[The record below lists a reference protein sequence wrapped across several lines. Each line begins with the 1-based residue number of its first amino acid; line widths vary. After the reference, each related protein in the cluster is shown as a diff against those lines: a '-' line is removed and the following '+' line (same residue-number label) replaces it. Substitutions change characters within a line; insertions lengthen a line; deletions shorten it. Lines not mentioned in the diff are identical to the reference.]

1 MNKTVTKIAAL
12 LFAFSILLSG
22 CSDGRGEV
30 NTEQDSQTYVE
41 GEDFQNFLTPVSAI
55 AKTENGYYFFNNLML
70 YYFDAQ
76 TKETYP
82 VCSKPNCDHNTP
94 SCMAFFNIF
103 NFYPFQMS
111 YYKNALYVW
120 GWEEDG
126 SVRHNYIYSVSLD
139 NYKRKKA
146 AFLYDGTNT
155 GSYYFIVHRGYI
167 YYVKNGGTDLKE
179 QTAYLYRVKIGDTS
193 KKREEEPI
201 YEFSGI
207 GASVWN
213 VTASG
218 NNIIVNNSAY
228 GDTEGNGY
236 KNSYSI
242 IDIHSL
248 KSRELVE
255 NGNYSVFAD
264 ENYVYY
270 GKNENTIYRI
280 DLTTNEETFFCNID
294 GPCYISADSNYV
306 YFDNLQSIYA
316 GNTDADNRKIFVYDK
331 SGKYVTYVVPQSPKD
346 ECCFGGDDYMFF
358 KDMGSNRKL
367 YSFDKAQLTSTDR
380 QFIDME

>member
-1 MNKTVTKIAAL
+1 
-12 LFAFSILLSG
+12 
-22 CSDGRGEV
+22 
-30 NTEQDSQTYVE
+30 
-41 GEDFQNFLTPVSAI
+41 
-55 AKTENGYYFFNNLML
+55 
-70 YYFDAQ
+70 
-76 TKETYP
+76 
-82 VCSKPNCDHNTP
+82 
-94 SCMAFFNIF
+94 
-103 NFYPFQMS
+103 MS
-111 YYKNALYVW
+111 YYKNTLYVW

-139 NYKRKKA
+139 DYKRKKA
-146 AFLYDGTNT
+146 AFLYDGTNS
-155 GSYYFIVHRGYI
+155 GFNYFIVHRGYI

-193 KKREEEPI
+193 QKREEEPI

-228 GDTEGNGY
+228 GDTEGNDY
-236 KNSYSI
+236 KNSYTI

-248 KSRELVE
+248 KSKELVE

-264 ENYVYY
+264 GNYVYY
-270 GKNENTIYRI
+270 GKNENTVYRI
-280 DLTTNEETFFCNID
+280 DLATNEETFFCDID

-316 GNTDADNRKIFVYDK
+316 GTDADNRKIFVYDK
-331 SGKYVTYVVPQSPKD
+331 SGKYITYIVPQSPKD
-346 ECCFGGDDYMFF
+346 ECYFGGDDYMFF
-358 KDMGSNRKL
+358 KDMGSNSKV
-367 YSFDKAQLTSTDR
+367 YSFDKSLLTSTDR
-380 QFIDME
+380 QFIDM

>member
-22 CSDGRGEV
+22 CSDGRVEV

-55 AKTENGYYFFNNLML
+55 VKTENGYYFFNNLML

-139 NYKRKKA
+139 DYKRKKA
-146 AFLYDGTNT
+146 AFLYDGTNS

-213 VTASG
+213 VTASE
-218 NNIIVNNSAY
+218 NNIIVNTSAY

-236 KNSYSI
+236 KNSYTI

-270 GKNENTIYRI
+270 GKNENTVYRI

-316 GNTDADNRKIFVYDK
+316 GITDAENRKIFVYDK
-331 SGKYVTYVVPQSPKD
+331 SGKYITYIVPKGTKD
-346 ECCFGGDDYMFF
+346 ECCFGGDDYLIF
-358 KDMGSNRKL
+358 KDLNAKNL

-380 QFIDME
+380 QFMDME

>member
-30 NTEQDSQTYVE
+30 NTEQNSQAYVE
-41 GEDFQNFLTPVSAI
+41 DEDYQNFLYPMSAFV
-55 AKTENGYYFFNNLML
+55 KVENGYYFFNRLML

-82 VCSKPNCDHNTP
+82 VCNKPNCDHTTL

-103 NFYPFQMS
+103 NFYPFLMS
-111 YYKNALYVW
+111 YYKNTLYVW

-139 NYKRKKA
+139 DYKRKKA
-146 AFLYDGTNT
+146 AFLYDGTNS
-155 GSYYFIVHRGYI
+155 GSNYFIVHRGYI

-193 KKREEEPI
+193 QKREEESI

-228 GDTEGNGY
+228 GDTEGNDY
-236 KNSYSI
+236 KNSYTI

-248 KSRELVE
+248 KSKELVE

-264 ENYVYY
+264 GNYVYY
-270 GKNENTIYRI
+270 GKNENTVYRI
-280 DLTTNEETFFCNID
+280 DLATNEEIFFCDID

-316 GNTDADNRKIFVYDK
+316 GTDADNRKIFVYDK
-331 SGKYVTYVVPQSPKD
+331 SGKYITYIVPQSPKD
-346 ECCFGGDDYMFF
+346 ECYFGGDDYMFF
-358 KDMGSNRKL
+358 KDMGSNSKV
-367 YSFDKAQLTSTDR
+367 YSFDKSLLTSTDR
-380 QFIDME
+380 QFIDM

>member
-30 NTEQDSQTYVE
+30 NTEQNSQAYVE
-41 GEDFQNFLTPVSAI
+41 DEDYQNFLCPMSAFV
-55 AKTENGYYFFNNLML
+55 KVENGYYFFNRLML

-82 VCSKPNCDHNTP
+82 VCNKPNCDHTTSN
-94 SCMAFFNIF
+94 CMAFFNIF
-103 NFYPFQMS
+103 NFYPFLMS
-111 YYKNALYVW
+111 YYKNTLYVW

-139 NYKRKKA
+139 DYKRKKA
-146 AFLYDGTNT
+146 AFLYDGTNS
-155 GSYYFIVHRGYI
+155 GSNYFIVHRGYI

-193 KKREEEPI
+193 PKREEEPI

-228 GDTEGNGY
+228 GDTEGNDY
-236 KNSYSI
+236 KNSYTF

-264 ENYVYY
+264 GNYVYY
-270 GKNENTIYRI
+270 GKNENTVYRI
-280 DLTTNEETFFCNID
+280 DLATDEETFFCDID

-306 YFDNLQSIYA
+306 YFDNLKSIYA
-316 GNTDADNRKIFVYDK
+316 GTDADNRKIFVYDK
-331 SGKYVTYVVPQSPKD
+331 SGKYITYIVPQSPRD
-346 ECCFGGDDYMFF
+346 ECYFGGDDYMFF
-358 KDMGSNRKL
+358 KDMGSNSKV
-367 YSFDKAQLTSTDR
+367 YSFDKSLLTSTDR
-380 QFIDME
+380 QFIDM

>member
-1 MNKTVTKIAAL
+1 MNKTVTKIATL
-12 LFAFSILLSG
+12 LLAFSILFSG

-30 NTEQDSQTYVE
+30 NTEQNSQAYVE
-41 GEDFQNFLTPVSAI
+41 DEDYQNFLYPMSAFV
-55 AKTENGYYFFNNLML
+55 KVENGYYFFNRLML

-82 VCSKPNCDHNTP
+82 VCNKPNCDHTTS

-103 NFYPFQMS
+103 NSYPFLMS
-111 YYKNALYVW
+111 YYKNTLYVW

-139 NYKRKKA
+139 DYKRKKA
-146 AFLYDGTNT
+146 AFLYDGTNS
-155 GSYYFIVHRGYI
+155 GSNYFIVHRGYI

-193 KKREEEPI
+193 QKREEEPI

-228 GDTEGNGY
+228 GDTEGNDY
-236 KNSYSI
+236 KNSYTI

-248 KSRELVE
+248 KSKELVE

-264 ENYVYY
+264 GNYVYY
-270 GKNENTIYRI
+270 GKNENTVYRI
-280 DLTTNEETFFCNID
+280 DLATNEETFFCDID

-316 GNTDADNRKIFVYDK
+316 GTDADNRKIFVYDK
-331 SGKYVTYVVPQSPKD
+331 SGKYITYIVPQSPKD
-346 ECCFGGDDYMFF
+346 ECYFGGDDYMFF
-358 KDMGSNRKL
+358 KDMGSNSKV
-367 YSFDKAQLTSTDR
+367 YSFDKSLLTSTDR
-380 QFIDME
+380 QFIDM

>member
-1 MNKTVTKIAAL
+1 MNKTVTKITTL
-12 LFAFSILLSG
+12 LLAFSILLSG

-30 NTEQDSQTYVE
+30 NTEQNSQAYVE
-41 GEDFQNFLTPVSAI
+41 DEDYQNFLYPMSAFV
-55 AKTENGYYFFNNLML
+55 KVENGYYFFNRLML

-76 TKETYP
+76 TKETYS
-82 VCSKPNCDHNTP
+82 VCNKPNCDHTTS

-103 NFYPFQMS
+103 NFYPFLMS
-111 YYKNALYVW
+111 YYKNTLYVW

-139 NYKRKKA
+139 DYKRKKA
-146 AFLYDGTNT
+146 AFLYDGTNS
-155 GSYYFIVHRGYI
+155 GSNYFIVHRGYI

-193 KKREEEPI
+193 QKREEEPI

-228 GDTEGNGY
+228 GDTEGNDY
-236 KNSYSI
+236 KNSYTI

-248 KSRELVE
+248 KSKELVE

-264 ENYVYY
+264 GNYVYY
-270 GKNENTIYRI
+270 GKNENTVYRI
-280 DLTTNEETFFCNID
+280 DLATNEEIFFCDID

-306 YFDNLQSIYA
+306 YFDNLKSIYA
-316 GNTDADNRKIFVYDK
+316 GTDADNRKIFVYDK
-331 SGKYVTYVVPQSPKD
+331 SGKYITYIVPQSPKD
-346 ECCFGGDDYMFF
+346 ECYFGGDDYMFF
-358 KDMGSNRKL
+358 KDMGSNSKV
-367 YSFDKAQLTSTDR
+367 YSFDKSLLTSTDR
-380 QFIDME
+380 QFIDM

>member
-1 MNKTVTKIAAL
+1 MYPMS
-12 LFAFSILLSG
+12 AF
-22 CSDGRGEV
+22 V
-30 NTEQDSQTYVE
+30 KV
-41 GEDFQNFLTPVSAI
+41 
-55 AKTENGYYFFNNLML
+55 ENGYYFFNRLML

-82 VCSKPNCDHNTP
+82 VCNKPNCDHTTS

-103 NFYPFQMS
+103 NFYPFLMS
-111 YYKNALYVW
+111 YYKNTLYVW

-139 NYKRKKA
+139 DYKRKKA
-146 AFLYDGTNT
+146 AFLYDGTNS
-155 GSYYFIVHRGYI
+155 GFNYFIVHRGYI

-193 KKREEEPI
+193 QKREEEPI

-228 GDTEGNGY
+228 GDTEGNDY
-236 KNSYSI
+236 KNSYTI

-248 KSRELVE
+248 KSKELVE

-264 ENYVYY
+264 GNYVYY
-270 GKNENTIYRI
+270 GKNENTVYRI
-280 DLTTNEETFFCNID
+280 DLATNEETFFCDID

-316 GNTDADNRKIFVYDK
+316 GTDADNRKIQIIK
-331 SGKYVTYVVPQSPKD
+331 SFADAEKLKAENAEEYEYYAQEEAALITEYPSLYREYKEGKYLDEELSALTDFYSHFAYQAEYQNDYQS
-346 ECCFGGDDYMFF
+346 Y
-358 KDMGSNRKL
+358 
-367 YSFDKAQLTSTDR
+367 
-380 QFIDME
+380 IDSI